1 MKRPT
6 RAATAS
12 SRVAE
17 AIAYLEQHLTHQPN
31 LSDLSAELQISPY
44 HLQRTFRR
52 MAGISPKRFLQF
64 LTLESGK
71 RLLEQPRSVLDT
83 AYELGLSGSARLHDH
98 FVTLEGVTPGEFRA
112 QGSGLEIRWGIH
124 SSVFGNVFIAK
135 TQRGIC
141 RVSFL
146 GSASADAELA
156 ELQSSWSGAAIAR
169 DAAATES
176 IASQLFVPGAS
187 PDGPFQLLV
196 PGSNLQIQVWRA
208 LLRIPSDT
216 LWSYQQVA
224 QAAGVPNA
232 CRAVGNAIAKN
243 PVAYLIPCH
252 RVIRKTGEFGAFRWG
267 HARKRTLIAWDL
279 SASAADS

>member
-1 MKRPT
+1 MEVRMH
-6 RAATAS
+6 ADY
-12 SRVAE
+12 SRVAK
-17 AIAYLEQHLTHQPN
+17 AIAYLEQNLTCQPN
-31 LSDLSAELQISPY
+31 LSELSAELRVSPF

-98 FVTLEGVTPGEFRA
+98 FVTLEGVTPGEFKAR
-112 QGSGLEIRWGIH
+112 GGGLEIRWGIH
-124 SSVFGNVFIAK
+124 SSVFGRVFIAK
-135 TQRGIC
+135 TERGIC

-146 GSASADAELA
+146 GSASGDSERAELR
-156 ELQSSWSGAAIAR
+156 SSWPGATITR
-169 DAAATES
+169 DVAATES
-176 IASQLFVPGAS
+176 IASELFVSGAPTDEPIQLF
-187 PDGPFQLLV
+187 V

-208 LLRIPSDT
+208 LLRIPSDA

-224 QAAGVPNA
+224 QAAGVPTA
-232 CRAVGNAIAKN
+232 WRAVGNAIAKN

-267 HARKRTLIAWDL
+267 PARKRTLIAWDL
-279 SASAADS
+279 SSSAGSS

>member
-1 MKRPT
+1 MQ
-6 RAATAS
+6 ADY

-17 AIAYLEQHLTHQPN
+17 AIAFLEQNLTRQPN
-31 LSDLSAELQISPY
+31 LSDLSAELRISPY

-71 RLLEQPRSVLDT
+71 RLLEQPRSVLDA

-112 QGSGLEIRWGIH
+112 QGGGLEIRWGVH
-124 SSVFGNVFIAK
+124 SSVFGQVFIAK
-135 TQRGIC
+135 TGRGIC

-146 GSASADAELA
+146 GSDSADAELA
-156 ELQSSWSGAAIAR
+156 ELRSSWPAAEISRDMPATEAIAR
-169 DAAATES
+169 
-176 IASQLFVPGAS
+176 QLFVSGA
-187 PDGPFQLLV
+187 PADGPIQLFV

-208 LLRIPSDT
+208 LLRIPSDA

-224 QAAGVPNA
+224 EAAGVPTA
-232 CRAVGNAIAKN
+232 CRAVGGAIAKN
-243 PVAYLIPCH
+243 PIAYLIPCH
-252 RVIRKTGEFGAFRWG
+252 RVIRKSGDFGGFRWG
-267 HARKRTLIAWDL
+267 QARKRTLIAWDL
-279 SASAADS
+279 SSSAIDA

>member
-1 MKRPT
+1 MN
-6 RAATAS
+6 ADY

-17 AIAYLEQHLTHQPN
+17 AIAYLEQNLTRQPN
-31 LSDLSAELQISPY
+31 LSDLSAELRISPY
-44 HLQRTFRR
+44 HLQRTFQR

-71 RLLEQPRSVLDT
+71 RLLEQPRSVLDA

-112 QGSGLEIRWGIH
+112 QGGGLEIRWGIH
-124 SSVFGNVFIAK
+124 SSVFGRVFIAR
-135 TQRGIC
+135 TTRGIC

-146 GSASADAELA
+146 GSDPADAELA
-156 ELQSSWSGAAIAR
+156 ELRSSWPGAAIVG

-176 IASQLFVPGAS
+176 IAGQLFVSATPADK
-187 PDGPFQLLV
+187 PLQLFV

-208 LLRIPSDT
+208 LLRIPSDA

-224 QAAGVPNA
+224 EAASVPTA
-232 CRAVGNAIAKN
+232 CRAVGRAIAKN

-252 RVIRKTGEFGAFRWG
+252 RVIRKTGEFGGFRWG
-267 HARKRTLIAWDL
+267 KARKRTLIAWDL

>member
-1 MKRPT
+1 MQ
-6 RAATAS
+6 ADF
-12 SRVAE
+12 SRVAK
-17 AIAYLEQHLTHQPN
+17 AIAYLERNLTRQPN
-31 LSDLSAELQISPY
+31 LSELSAELRISPF

-71 RLLEQPRSVLDT
+71 RLLEQPRSVIDA

-112 QGSGLEIRWGIH
+112 KGDGLEIRWGIH
-124 SSVFGNVFIAK
+124 SSVFGRVFIA
-135 TQRGIC
+135 TTERGIC

-146 GSASADAELA
+146 GSASADSELA
-156 ELQSSWSGAAIAR
+156 ELRSSWPGATIAR

-176 IASQLFVPGAS
+176 IASELFVSKDPTHE
-187 PDGPFQLLV
+187 PFQLFV

-208 LLRIPSDT
+208 LLRIPLDA

-224 QAAGVPNA
+224 QTAGVPTA
-232 CRAVGNAIAKN
+232 WRAVGRAISKN

-267 HARKRTLIAWDL
+267 PARKRTLIAWDL
-279 SASAADS
+279 SSSAANS